1 MKKRKITMP
10 IIEPS
15 IRPPAEANSF
25 LLQVTTGC
33 SSNICTFCGAYKGK
47 PFRVKSVE
55 EIDQDIKMGAA
66 LSPLTRRAF
75 LMDGDA
81 LALDNQ
87 RLIPVLQ
94 KIKVFF
100 PKMSRIAS
108 YANGY
113 NIVNRSQAE
122 LMELSANRLKLIYM
136 GLESGSQSVL
146 DACKKR
152 STRDEMIEAI
162 SKAKEAGLKTS
173 VMVLIGLGGKK
184 NSLRHVKETVQA
196 LNWMQ
201 PHYLSFLSVILIPG
215 TELYEEAQRGDF
227 EELSPL
233 ELLQETYDMI
243 SGLELKA
250 TVFRSDHAS
259 NFLPL
264 EGRLPAD
271 KDRLLAMLDSALQG
285 KILMRP
291 EYLRGL

>member
-1 MKKRKITMP
+1 MP